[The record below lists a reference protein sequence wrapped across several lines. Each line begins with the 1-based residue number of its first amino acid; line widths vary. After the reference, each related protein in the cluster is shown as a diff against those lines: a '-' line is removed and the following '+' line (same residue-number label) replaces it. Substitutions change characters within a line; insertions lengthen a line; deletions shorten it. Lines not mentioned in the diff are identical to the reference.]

1 MAKVCNGSKR
11 ETAFYIRLDR
21 IFSAIQI
28 LQGTTIL
35 PLLPEVLLATA
46 LDGHFLLLESQE
58 QPEE

>member
-11 ETAFYIRLDR
+11 ETAFYIRFR

-35 PLLPEVLLATA
+35 PLLPEVLLAPA